1 MKIDAKA
8 KNNMDKRWNSMRTE
22 MLTWVPGWRDIQ
34 RFILPTRGFFDDRTP
49 NYGREIDHKTLLD
62 GRPGRAIRVSAAGM
76 LAGMASP
83 SRPWFRLGVEND
95 ELMAMDEVKIWLE
108 EVQNKLMLI
117 FSKSNIYEM
126 LHSSFEE
133 ILGFGTCAA
142 ILLED
147 FDTVVRARNFTAG
160 EYALGQ
166 DSRGHVNS
174 LARYYSMTVG
184 QLVEEFGIENVPPSV
199 KNNYQNNQIDGF
211 IRVCHLI
218 EPNDDRVP
226 GLVDSKNMPFRSV
239 YWVRGSEPTSVLR
252 VDGYEEFPVVAA
264 RWHKTTTAYIY
275 GYGPGH
281 DALGDVKQLMKQ
293 NRDKLVG
300 MDKVI
305 DPPVVEDGTIQ
316 GQANTLPG
324 GVTRSSSQVQNS
336 GVRPAYQINL
346 PLQELRADINELAMA
361 IDDTFYKPLFLML
374 SQTDNTQKTAFE
386 IAKRYE
392 EKLFLL
398 GPFIERQEEELLDPI
413 VTRTFNIALRTG
425 VIPPPPPSLQGMD
438 LKIEYI
444 SILAQ
449 AQKLA
454 FTAAIERVMA
464 FAGTIGA
471 ADPSVYDN
479 IDFDQA
485 IKDYAEMTGIPQK
498 ILRSD
503 AVVAKLRQ
511 QKQAQQEALA
521 RQQQAAAMV
530 DGAKTLSETKIGPG
544 NALEAM
550 TGTEPA
556 TQLAGAK

>member
-1 MKIDAKA
+1 
-8 KNNMDKRWNSMRTE
+8 
-22 MLTWVPGWRDIQ
+22 
-34 RFILPTRGFFDDRTP
+34 
-49 NYGREIDHKTLLD
+49 
-62 GRPGRAIRVSAAGM
+62 
-76 LAGMASP
+76 
-83 SRPWFRLGVEND
+83 
-95 ELMAMDEVKIWLE
+95 
-108 EVQNKLMLI
+108 
-117 FSKSNIYEM
+117 
-126 LHSSFEE
+126 
-133 ILGFGTCAA
+133 
-142 ILLED
+142 
-147 FDTVVRARNFTAG
+147 
-160 EYALGQ
+160 
-166 DSRGHVNS
+166 
-174 LARYYSMTVG
+174 
-184 QLVEEFGIENVPPSV
+184 
-199 KNNYQNNQIDGF
+199 
-211 IRVCHLI
+211 
-218 EPNDDRVP
+218 
-226 GLVDSKNMPFRSV
+226 
-239 YWVRGSEPTSVLR
+239 
-252 VDGYEEFPVVAA
+252 
-264 RWHKTTTAYIY
+264 
-275 GYGPGH
+275 
-281 DALGDVKQLMKQ
+281 
-293 NRDKLVG
+293 
-300 MDKVI
+300 VI